1 MDGVVFLTKIMPV
14 GVVKFLF
21 AKKNILNSV
30 IGNKLT
36 LCVKVWS
43 EKKNSTFS
51 FEFDN
56 E

>member
-14 GVVKFLF
+14 GVVKVLF

-30 IGNKLT
+30 IGTKLT
-36 LCVKVWS
+36 CVKVWS
-43 EKKNSTFS
+43 EKKKSTFS